1 MVGATN
7 MKENVGG
14 LDRLV
19 RLLIAVGAI
28 YLFFT
33 GDRPTWEYGALV
45 VGAILA
51 LTAITGFCPL
61 YRLIGVNTC
70 RKKSA

>member
-1 MVGATN
+1 
-7 MKENVGG
+7 MKANVGG
-14 LDRLV
+14 LDRAARLV
-19 RLLIAVGAI
+19 IAAGAV

-33 GDRPTWEYGALV
+33 GERPNWEYGALAAGV
-45 VGAILA
+45 ILG